1 MEKKRAKNVRGSPQS
16 WGYIHQKVSHACDLH
31 FIKWLQ
37 SATIN
42 VAIPFYRTL
51 AGYSL
56 GSNFS
61 DIHSIQNILQCT
73 WDIRHDSCIFP
84 LEQYL
89 FPETIICHW
98 IQNRLIHQFLV
109 YTTFNIIKG
118 FWPIYSFTA
127 RAGIIL
133 YFHFY
138 LFNADFYLG
147 LWRCLH

>member
-51 AGYSL
+51 AEYSL

-61 DIHSIQNILQCT
+61 NIHSIQNILQCT
-73 WDIRHDSCIFP
+73 WDVRHDSCIFP

-89 FPETIICHW
+89 FPETIVW
-98 IQNRLIHQFLV
+98 KWKQDRPIHQFLV
-109 YTTFNIIKG
+109 YTT
-118 FWPIYSFTA
+118 SDA
-127 RAGIIL
+127 RKVSDLFIL
-133 YFHFY
+133 
-138 LFNADFYLG
+138 LNPKPESSSI
-147 LWRCLH
+147 CLLLLLLLLLILSRVMVV